1 MNKLK
6 AYFNKERL
14 IIFMSVLL
22 FYGNILKND
31 YSLDDSIVTEK
42 DNITSKGFRAIPKL
56 LKSYY
61 LERADNMKFEYRPI
75 VKISFGAFFATRDHF
90 CGLAGKC

>member
-56 LKSYY
+56 LKSYVLLFWKNIY
-61 LERADNMKFEYRPI
+61 QNLGRNK
-75 VKISFGAFFATRDHF
+75 KI
-90 CGLAGKC
+90 

>member
-1 MNKLK
+1 
-6 AYFNKERL
+6 
-14 IIFMSVLL
+14 MSVLL

-75 VKISFGAFFATRDHF
+75 VKISFAIEHQFFGVNVIISHF
-90 CGLAGKC
+90 